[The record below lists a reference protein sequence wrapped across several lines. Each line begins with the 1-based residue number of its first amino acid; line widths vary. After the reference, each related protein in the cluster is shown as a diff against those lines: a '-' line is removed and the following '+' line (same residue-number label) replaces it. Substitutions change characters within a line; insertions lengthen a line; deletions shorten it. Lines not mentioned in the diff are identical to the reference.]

1 MRTLAT
7 LSPGTWARIKNINR
21 QAPLYRRLLDMGFTP
36 NTKVFVRKMAPLK
49 DPMEVYIRGYELTLL
64 KADAAYISVEVL
76 NDVSGS
82 NR

>member
-7 LSPGTWARIKNINR
+7 LSPGTWAKIVKVDK

-36 NTKVFVRKMAPLK
+36 NAKIFVRKTAPLK

-76 NDVSGS
+76 DDVSGI
-82 NR
+82 NW